1 VIANARMYAVSAE
14 AAALWRTLLGDI
26 IGRAGLPVS
35 LIEHAPPA
43 PIAELWAR
51 TDKAAVFMCGLPF
64 SLAEPRPVLIA
75 APVPSPVEF
84 NGQPCYW
91 SNLVV
96 RADSS
101 FQTVRDTFGRRIAFT
116 TPDSESGYGAA
127 LHHLMGCAES
137 DPLFA
142 EIVAPQFT
150 PRGVLMAVI
159 RGLAEIAPIDS
170 YAFVL
175 LQRYCPE
182 LTSQVRV
189 IGKTAPMPIPPLVA
203 SAPGLDA
210 LAAAFIAADRDPAV
224 HAVME
229 QLLLRRFVRPDAGR
243 YAVLRENFQ
252 AAKQYWRER
261 RLASLVHPAFTD
273 ARTTAP

>member
-1 VIANARMYAVSAE
+1 MIANARMYAVSAE
-14 AAALWRTLLGDI
+14 AAALWRNLLGAVI
-26 IGRAGLPVS
+26 ERAGLPVS

-51 TDKAAVFMCGLPF
+51 TDQAAVFMCGLPF

-75 APVPSPVEF
+75 APVPSPLEF

-96 RADSS
+96 RTDSRFHS
-101 FQTVRDTFGRRIAFT
+101 VRDTFGRRIAFT

-127 LHHLMGCAES
+127 LHYLMGSADP

-150 PRGVLMAVI
+150 PRGALTAVI
-159 RGLAEIAPIDS
+159 QGLAEIAPIDS

-175 LQRYCPE
+175 LQRYAPE
-182 LTSQVRV
+182 LTSRVRV

-210 LAAAFIAADRDPAV
+210 LAAAFIAADRDPEV

-243 YAVLRENFQ
+243 YAVLRDKFQ

-261 RLASLVHPAFTD
+261 RLASLVHPAFAD
-273 ARTTAP
+273 ERTTAP